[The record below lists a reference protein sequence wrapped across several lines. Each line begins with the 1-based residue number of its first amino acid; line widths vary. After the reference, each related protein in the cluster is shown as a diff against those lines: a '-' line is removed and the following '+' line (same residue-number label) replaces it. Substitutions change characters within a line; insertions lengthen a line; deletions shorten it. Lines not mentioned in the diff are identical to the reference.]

1 MKNIALISFTLLIW
15 NSSFAQKEYREHAP
29 WRDRIFIGGGGSL
42 GGGRDFY
49 GNKYFSFSV
58 SPVIGYML
66 SPKVSAGASVTY
78 QSINYSDLN
87 VKYTQYGIMPFVR
100 YNLEKLFLMAEFDYL
115 NIPRLNSSYDT
126 IERLYTTR
134 LLAGAG
140 YAVPLGGRSKVNLIG
155 MYDLA
160 YKRQYFMSPWV
171 FRVFIS
177 I

>member
-1 MKNIALISFTLLIW
+1 MKNLALLTFLLLV
-15 NSSFAQKEYREHAP
+15 SAASFAQKEYREHAP
-29 WRDRIFIGGGGSL
+29 WQDRVFLGGGGSL
-42 GGGRDFY
+42 GGGRDAY

-66 SPKVSAGASVTY
+66 TPKVSTGTSITY

-87 VKYTQYGIMPFVR
+87 VKYTQYGFMPFVR
-100 YNLEKLFLMAEFDYL
+100 YNLDQLFLMAEFDYL
-115 NIPRLNSSYDT
+115 NIPRLNANYDT
-126 IERLYTTR
+126 VERLYTTR

-160 YKRQYFMSPWV
+160 YKRQYFLSPWV